1 MKKFFTMVIG
11 MGLLSG
17 MLLAADSL
25 DDANKAYNEGNYT
38 KAIELYKTLC
48 DKKEAKACS
57 SLGYIYRNAKGVSEN
72 TTLAQQYYKKACDAG
87 DKESCS
93 NANW

>member
-1 MKKFFTMVIG
+1 MKKFFAVICTSA
-11 MGLLSG
+11 LLSG
-17 MLLAADSL
+17 ILIGAESL

-38 KAIELYKTLC
+38 KAIELYKSLC

-57 SLGYIYRNAKGVSEN
+57 SLGYMYRNAKGVSEN
-72 TTLAQQYYKKACDAG
+72 SNLAQQYYKKACDAG

-93 NANW
+93 SAGW